1 MKKIIIDEKHA
12 EKIAAVLETVQK
24 RAKVRTITTEQVL
37 DLPGTLYR
45 FYGVPKS
52 RMNGLKLIIDFN
64 AQNFPNAYKYTPE
77 STIIN
82 VEFSATKCYLTSVER
97 SRTQPENKFF
107 EADEMPEALKD
118 ALLDKYMKNTC
129 YNVH

>member
-1 MKKIIIDEKHA
+1 MRGSVDG
-12 EKIAAVLETVQK
+12 LC
-24 RAKVRTITTEQVL
+24 
-37 DLPGTLYR
+37 
-45 FYGVPKS
+45 GVPTS
-52 RMNGLKLIIDFN
+52 RMNGVRVISDCN

-82 VEFSATKCYLTSVER
+82 IEFSATKCYLTNAER
-97 SRTQPENKFF
+97 SRTQPESKFL

-118 ALLDKYMKNTC
+118 ALLDKYTKNTC